1 MSKSKS
7 ALDGF
12 FWLQN
17 ARKTVIGFGG
27 AYEAPLDPI
36 VGWGGAPRSHTPP
49 PRRLRCLGP
58 DVSLLNSFRCRWR
71 HEDQRDRWLQ
81 VKIQYY
87 PAKSITDRWTVR
99 QGRFSNWFNDSQLTK
114 EKLNDKQMKDI
125 ICSCDTSEIHHLLF
139 YIYTSS
145 QY

>member
-27 AYEAPLDPI
+27 AYEAPLDPL

-49 PRRLRCLGP
+49 LDAFGAS
-58 DVSLLNSFRCRWR
+58 V
-71 HEDQRDRWLQ
+71 
-81 VKIQYY
+81 
-87 PAKSITDRWTVR
+87 
-99 QGRFSNWFNDSQLTK
+99 LTY
-114 EKLNDKQMKDI
+114 
-125 ICSCDTSEIHHLLF
+125 HF
-139 YIYTSS
+139 
-145 QY
+145 